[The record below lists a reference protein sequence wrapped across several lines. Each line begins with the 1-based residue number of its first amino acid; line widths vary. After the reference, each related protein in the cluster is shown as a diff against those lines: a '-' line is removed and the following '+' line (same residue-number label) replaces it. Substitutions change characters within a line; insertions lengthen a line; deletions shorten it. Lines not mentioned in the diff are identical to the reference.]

1 MQETTPQETTPRQT
15 APQEI
20 KDRLRKVLVD
30 SLELELEP
38 ADIPETGLVNALG
51 LDSINTI
58 EFLIWVESEFDIEIA
73 DEDLSIK
80 LIDDLGRLAAY
91 VAGRTTGAGARAE

>member
-1 MQETTPQETTPRQT
+1 MELQET
-15 APQEI
+15 

-30 SLELELEP
+30 SLELSIEP
-38 ADIPETGLVNALG
+38 SEVPDKGLVQALG

-58 EFLIWVESEFDIEIA
+58 EFLIWVESEFGVEIA

-80 LIDDLGRLAAY
+80 LIDDLDLLAEY
-91 VAGRTTGAGARAE
+91 VISRVREGEPANEPA